1 MPDPG
6 PVPAELED
14 IVRRALEEDVGAG
27 DVTTACVID
36 RTLRARAKL
45 VFSEH
50 GIVAGLP
57 AAEAAFRLASER
69 TGAELRFS
77 SLVTDGD
84 TLEAGSVAASVEGP
98 ARALLSAERV
108 ALNFVSLLS
117 GIATL
122 TALFVR
128 AVEGT
133 GARILDTRKTTPL
146 LRSLE
151 KYAVRAG
158 GGLSHRMG
166 LYDAIL
172 IKDNHLVVAG
182 LSPADAVRRARKNST
197 ASVEIE
203 VESAEEAL
211 DAARAG
217 AEVIMLDNFSSHDA
231 ALAVGRVRAE
241 FPREG
246 ETSPLLEI
254 SGGVTIDSVRA
265 YAEAGADRIS
275 VGALTH
281 SARALDISL
290 DIVAG

>member
-27 DVTTACVID
+27 DVTAECVID
-36 RTLRARAKL
+36 RGLPAKARL
-45 VFSEH
+45 VFREH
-50 GIVAGLP
+50 GTVAGLL
-57 AAEAAFRLASER
+57 AAEAAFRLASAH
-69 TGAELRFS
+69 TGGELRFS

-84 TLEAGSVAASVEGP
+84 TVEAGSVAATVEGP
-98 ARALLSAERV
+98 AQAVLSAERV
-108 ALNFVSLLS
+108 ALNFLGRLS

-122 TALFVR
+122 TARFVR

-151 KYAVRAG
+151 RYAVRAG

-172 IKDNHLVVAG
+172 VKDNHLVIAG
-182 LSPADAVRRARKNST
+182 LSPADAVRRAKKNAAT
-197 ASVEIE
+197 SVEVE
-203 VESAEEAL
+203 VETAEEAL

-217 AEVIMLDNFSSHDA
+217 ADIIMLDNFGPRDA

-241 FPREG
+241 FPRERK
-246 ETSPLLEI
+246 TSPLLEI

-290 DIVAG
+290 DIVPG